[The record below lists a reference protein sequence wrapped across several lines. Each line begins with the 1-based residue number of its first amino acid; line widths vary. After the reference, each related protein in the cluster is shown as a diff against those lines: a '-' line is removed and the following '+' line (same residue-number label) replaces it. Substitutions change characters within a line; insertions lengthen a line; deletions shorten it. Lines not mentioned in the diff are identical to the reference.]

1 MRQVLNACGQARETT
16 GKTGVIT
23 LEVTYLRLDPV
34 RPEMDTISDYM
45 YQQIIYSSINTY
57 GADVIIPKT
66 LLVKPKGIILGRE
79 EFWSANVPDLIVTM
93 VKTYWSHG
101 NPMVSIDFDSDNL
114 LTILKFCGTIY
125 LQNDYKLF
133 NLDNK
138 VFLQKG
144 LITHNMYTLSGTQEY
159 TLKQLETL
167 KNVLKN
173 IRKIVIDTYEK
184 QLIQAFQHNN
194 TILKLEF

>member
-1 MRQVLNACGQARETT
+1 M
-16 GKTGVIT
+16 
-23 LEVTYLRLDPV
+23 EVVYLRLDPV
-34 RPEMDTISDYM
+34 QPETDISDEYM
-45 YQQIIYSSINTY
+45 SQQIIYSSINQY
-57 GADVIIPKT
+57 GTDVIIPKT
-66 LLVKPKGIILGRE
+66 LPMKPNGITLGRNQ
-79 EFWSANVPDLIVTM
+79 FWSANVPDLIVTT

-101 NPMVSIDFDSDNL
+101 NPMVSIDFNSDNL
-114 LTILKFCGTIY
+114 LTVLKFCGTIY